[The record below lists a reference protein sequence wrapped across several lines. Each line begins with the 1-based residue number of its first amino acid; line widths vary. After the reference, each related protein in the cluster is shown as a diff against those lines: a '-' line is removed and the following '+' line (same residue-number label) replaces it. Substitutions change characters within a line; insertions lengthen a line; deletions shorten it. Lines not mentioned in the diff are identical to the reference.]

1 MMSNSNSS
9 VGHSSNTVVSRRFS
23 LDNLPR
29 LVKFVRQVEVYEV
42 GNVVKLFYDGS
53 ADAMYKYPGA
63 IFGLSVR
70 RVVDAL
76 NSGAAVEYNGG

>member
-9 VGHSSNTVVSRRFS
+9 AGHSSNTVVSRRFS

-29 LVKFVRQVEVYEV
+29 LVKFVRQVEVYEA
-42 GNVVKLFYDGS
+42 GNVVKLFYGGS
-53 ADAMYKYPGA
+53 AMYKYPGA

-76 NSGAAVEYNGG
+76 NSGAAVEYNGA